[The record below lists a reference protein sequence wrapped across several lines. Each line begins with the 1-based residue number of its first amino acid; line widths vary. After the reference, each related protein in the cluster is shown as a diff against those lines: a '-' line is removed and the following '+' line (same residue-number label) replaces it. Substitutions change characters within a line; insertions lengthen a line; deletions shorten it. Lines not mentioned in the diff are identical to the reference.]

1 MATLR
6 RSLRIK
12 NTPTRYGF
20 PCESVSSE
28 ISDAINLLIDAIDI
42 LDNTEDPIDK
52 HIRHYNLK
60 GVKVE
65 KITANKLQFID
76 DEDEEEDD
84 YKYTNDLEFKQA
96 LLDAS
101 GDHQKWIKI
110 VESGIK
116 QWRK

>member
-12 NTPTRYGF
+12 NTPNRYGF

-52 HIRHYNLK
+52 HVRHYNLK

-76 DEDEEEDD
+76 DEDEDEDH
-84 YKYTNDLEFKQA
+84 YKYANDLEFKQA

-116 QWRK
+116 QWKK